1 MTSCFEACSAV
12 SLISDDYIIKKP
24 APCFLSMLAGCS
36 QHRKVLAKLLQKL
49 LSVDV
54 LGEGVLGLLG
64 RSVAALKVSDLD
76 TGKKTEL

>member
-1 MTSCFEACSAV
+1 
-12 SLISDDYIIKKP
+12 
-24 APCFLSMLAGCS
+24 MLAGCS

-76 TGKKTEL
+76 TGKKQNFSKLYYEDCTRSL